1 MRKIV
6 AVGALLSFASLG
18 AIGGETVPDIV
29 GAWQTTAPLKQG
41 HAVEVFLADGTYCSL
56 SSTSSTRPF
65 STGTWEATGFGV
77 AVGISGSDNAKEIT
91 QSPIREI
98 RVVRAAA
105 GGILMGYPCDHCED
119 GIAGTL
125 YERSKM
131 TSTCRSMGP
140 NNSFKPKPLRGSA

>member
-6 AVGALLSFASLG
+6 AMAVLLFASPA
-18 AIGGETVPDIV
+18 AIGGGTFRDIV
-29 GAWQTTAPLKQG
+29 GTWRTATPLKQG
-41 HAVEVFLADGTYCSL
+41 HAVEVFLSDGTYCSF

-65 STGTWEATGFGV
+65 SIGTWEATSFGV
-77 AVGISGSDNAKEIT
+77 AIGISASDNPKEIT

-98 RVVRAAA
+98 RVVRAAL
-105 GGILMGYPCDHCED
+105 GGILMGYPCDHCEE

-125 YERSKM
+125 YESSEM
-131 TSTCRSMGP
+131 ASTCRSMGP